1 MLLLIY
7 ILLVDMEEK
16 IIKTAK
22 CGLLKVFV
30 QGEIE
35 SRDFKRKSKAVFLT
49 VHDLGSNYKSMLR
62 FVNHSSMVNISSR
75 YFEFK
80 DWSSQKT
87 SSMINPSP
95 DGDFILP
102 QVHVSPCCVAWSGG
116 GGGGP
121 RGGSKVPEHAGP
133 GGRPRQRPGP
143 ARHPVCSGARGRR
156 RGQYSGQVVT
166 LNIENGK
173 S

>member
-16 IIKTAK
+16 IIKTSK

-49 VHDLGSNYKSMLR
+49 VHDLGSNYKSILR

-87 SSMINPSP
+87 SSMINT
-95 DGDFILP
+95 
-102 QVHVSPCCVAWSGG
+102 
-116 GGGGP
+116 
-121 RGGSKVPEHAGP
+121 R
-133 GGRPRQRPGP
+133 
-143 ARHPVCSGARGRR
+143 
-156 RGQYSGQVVT
+156 
-166 LNIENGK
+166 
-173 S
+173 